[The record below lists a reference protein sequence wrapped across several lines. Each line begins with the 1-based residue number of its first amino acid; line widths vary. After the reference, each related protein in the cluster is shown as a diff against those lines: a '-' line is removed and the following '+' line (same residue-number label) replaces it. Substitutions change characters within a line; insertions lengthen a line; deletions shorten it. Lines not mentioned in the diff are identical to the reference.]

1 MPASTVH
8 KSSSTRAWGSRR
20 RAITTGRCCITSP
33 NLWSWVSRYCSAP
46 AVNALGELLAD
57 DGQLRPARDR
67 DAASAALT
75 TVAAMAGVWGVR
87 VHDVAQS
94 ADAARVVE
102 RMARE
107 GR

>member
-1 MPASTVH
+1 MVLGPGLGFSKTGDHNGTVWHHIAGFVGLGFPVLLGASR
-8 KSSSTRAWGSRR
+8 KRF
-20 RAITTGRCCITSP
+20 
-33 NLWSWVSRYCSAP
+33 
-46 AVNALGELLAD
+46 LGELLAD
-57 DGQLRPARDR
+57 DGQPRPARDR